1 MWGRCSAEAGPEAA
15 TTVPARKMLGR
26 SQTSCAGDRLEG
38 RAVANY
44 VFVGFRPPTISW
56 VPEGSLAGIF
66 WRHNKSL
73 ALVCGVDFWCHRH
86 YRMSPVLLEGSDIA
100 P

>member
-1 MWGRCSAEAGPEAA
+1 M
-15 TTVPARKMLGR
+15 
-26 SQTSCAGDRLEG
+26 
-38 RAVANY
+38 ANY